1 MPNKS
6 RDFYVYMLS
15 NKKDGTIYIGVTNN
29 LERRLFEHKN
39 NLVDGFTK
47 KYNLHKLV
55 YFEQTESIEAAILRE
70 KQLKKFNRI
79 KKVNLIKLNNPNW
92 EDLDPYV
99 ARGARSSG

>member
-55 YFEQTESIEAAILRE
+55 YFDKQKALKLR
-70 KQLKKFNRI
+70 F
-79 KKVNLIKLNNPNW
+79 
-92 EDLDPYV
+92 
-99 ARGARSSG
+99 